1 MKFIVLLRGVN
12 VGGKNRVDMKLLKEA
27 FIIYGF
33 SDVKTYINSGNIIF
47 ESQITDIDVIKEK
60 CQGLILEKFG
70 LKIFVA
76 VLTWDSV
83 SEALKNAPDW
93 WGEDPESKHNA
104 IFVIPPA
111 TTQGILAEV
120 GESKP
125 DYEKV
130 DFYGN
135 VIFWSAPV
143 KTFSKTR
150 WSKIVGTSAYNKIT
164 IRNFNTTKKLI
175 EI

>member
-12 VGGKNRVDMKLLKEA
+12 VGGKNRVEMNLLKDE
-27 FIIYGF
+27 FIKSGF
-33 SDVKTYINSGNIIF
+33 LNVKTYINSGNIVF
-47 ESQITDIDVIKEK
+47 ESQITDVDVIKEK
-60 CQGLILEKFG
+60 CQESILEKFG
-70 LKIFVA
+70 LNIFVA

-83 SEALKNAPDW
+83 FEAIKNAPSW

-111 TTQGILAEV
+111 TTGEILAEV
-120 GESKP
+120 GDSKP

-130 DFYGN
+130 GFFGN
-135 VIFWSAPV
+135 VIFWSAPI

-164 IRNFNTTKKLI
+164 IRNLNTTKKLI